1 MALTGSKVRQILE
14 SYIYERDGYTYIN
27 EADIKAATSAVLKDN
42 INVYA
47 MTKKDGIGRKFVVGN
62 AKARVAK
69 PLLEAHVWES
79 ERNNSSTTL
88 SPSNS

>member
-27 EADIKAATSAVLKDN
+27 EADIKAATSAILKDN
-42 INVYA
+42 TNVYA

-62 AKARVAK
+62 VRARVAR
-69 PLLEAHVWES
+69 PLLEAYVWES
-79 ERNNSSTTL
+79 KRKDSSANENS
-88 SPSNS
+88 